1 MQLHRVFPTHKLGNW
16 VDENWMHLKN
26 TSEYLQWNQFLNSMY
41 RGFRCYS
48 LQGRHVFGILY
59 FSIMHL
65 FTFPSFSWQ
74 IELCA
79 GVGRALA
86 LQGLWRFCPYLLRQ
100 YIFNQNLCI
109 GFSEFNKLAMCYIS
123 HSHFFSILLFLLPL
137 RTELSTHF
145 ILIKVC
151 CYNG

>member
-1 MQLHRVFPTHKLGNW
+1 MASATNVVFMDYRIRDVVFLISLTHK
-16 VDENWMHLKN
+16 
-26 TSEYLQWNQFLNSMY
+26 
-41 RGFRCYS
+41 
-48 LQGRHVFGILY
+48 VF
-59 FSIMHL
+59 HP
-65 FTFPSFSWQ
+65 T
-74 IELCA
+74 

-109 GFSEFNKLAMCYIS
+109 GFSEFNKPAMCYIS
-123 HSHFFSILLFLLPL
+123 HSHFFSILLFVLPL

-145 ILIKVC
+145 ILIKVY

>member
-1 MQLHRVFPTHKLGNW
+1 
-16 VDENWMHLKN
+16 
-26 TSEYLQWNQFLNSMY
+26 MY
-41 RGFRCYS
+41 RGFRCYY
-48 LQGRHVFGILY
+48 LQGRHSFGILY

-65 FTFPSFSWQ
+65 FSFTSFICQ

-109 GFSEFNKLAMCYIS
+109 GFQSSINRLCVTFHIAIFSPYCCLYCLYEQSSAHISFSLRFAVIMDKLKHKTA
-123 HSHFFSILLFLLPL
+123 FSQARNPSSSFL
-137 RTELSTHF
+137 RD
-145 ILIKVC
+145 KMD
-151 CYNG
+151 